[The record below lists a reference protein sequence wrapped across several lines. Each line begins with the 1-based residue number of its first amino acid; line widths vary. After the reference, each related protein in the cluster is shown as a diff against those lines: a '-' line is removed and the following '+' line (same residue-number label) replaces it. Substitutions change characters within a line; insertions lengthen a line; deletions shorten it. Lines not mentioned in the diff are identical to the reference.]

1 MRRDLIAKD
10 RQPYLVPAHRYPNA
24 CALVAPPTPRV
35 LALGGRYEAGFP
47 QAHAALG
54 RLQGTLKHLSNTDM
68 VTRTLARR
76 EAVMSSQIEGTKS
89 DLYQLLTYEATHA
102 IGGLPADVRITERY
116 VTALQHGLERVRV
129 GGRAVIDL
137 ALIHELHALL
147 MQDEATGFPIGA
159 YRQTQVWIGS
169 TPRIEDATFVPAPP
183 DRIKGCMEEMAASIL
198 QYTPREDEQTM
209 LAIPAQLAI
218 AHAQLETIHP
228 YHDGNGRTGR
238 LLMPLMLAAEG
249 YPPLYLSGALLR
261 AKSEYYAALASVQL
275 QGEWGPWLELL
286 GHAVV
291 ESCDESI
298 SIAEDLLA
306 LAERWEQELRSYR
319 AHSAT
324 RRLPRF
330 LIGHP
335 VLSVQQAAAG
345 LHISVPA
352 ANAALNNLF
361 AAGIVSLVNERQW
374 GRVFQ
379 ATQVMRRLDQL
390 PAPSPRSVMPLAS
403 STV

>member
-1 MRRDLIAKD
+1 MYMRRDHIAKD
-10 RQPYLVPAHRYPNA
+10 RQPYLVPAHGYPNA
-24 CALVAPPTPRV
+24 CALVAPPTPRI
-35 LALGGRYEAGFP
+35 LPLDRRHEAGFP
-47 QAHAALG
+47 NAHAALG
-54 RLQGTLKHLSNTDM
+54 RLQGTLKHLPNSDM

-89 DLYQLLTYEATHA
+89 DLHQLLTYEATHGT
-102 IGGLPADVRITERY
+102 GGLPADVRITERY
-116 VTALQHGLERVRV
+116 VAALQHGIERVRV
-129 GGRAVIDL
+129 GGRAMLDL
-137 ALIHELHALL
+137 ALIHELHTLL
-147 MQDEATGFPIGA
+147 MQDEATHFPVGA
-159 YRQTQVWIGS
+159 YREDQVWIGP
-169 TPRIEDATFVPAPP
+169 TLRIEDATFVPAPP
-183 DRIKGCMEEMAASIL
+183 ARVKGCMDEMAASIL
-198 QYTPREDEQTM
+198 KYAPREEEQTV
-209 LAIPAQLAI
+209 LTVLAQLAI
-218 AHAQLETIHP
+218 AHAQFETIHP

-238 LLMPLMLAAEG
+238 LLMPLMLVAEG
-249 YPPLYLSGALLR
+249 YPPLYFSGALLR
-261 AKSEYYAALASVQL
+261 AKSQYYAALASVQL

-306 LAERWEQELRSYR
+306 LAERWEQDLRSYR
-319 AHSAT
+319 ADSAT

-345 LHISVPA
+345 LSLSVPA
-352 ANAALNNLF
+352 ANAALNNLL

-379 ATQVMRRLDQL
+379 ATPVLRRLDQL
-390 PAPSPRSVMPLAS
+390 PAARHGL
-403 STV
+403 

>member
-1 MRRDLIAKD
+1 MRRDHIAKE
-10 RQPYLVPAHRYPNA
+10 RQPYLVPALGHPNA
-24 CALVAPPTPRV
+24 CALVAPATPRM
-35 LALGGRYEAGFP
+35 LPSGSRHDAGFP
-47 QAHAALG
+47 KAHAALG
-54 RLQGTLKHLSNTDM
+54 RLQGTFKHLANTDM

-89 DLYQLLTYEATHA
+89 DLQQLLTYEATHETS
-102 IGGLPADVRITERY
+102 GLPADVRITERY
-116 VTALQHGLERVRV
+116 VAALQHGLERVRV
-129 GGRAVIDL
+129 GGRAVLDL

-147 MQDEATGFPIGA
+147 MQDEATHFPVGA
-159 YRQTQVWIGS
+159 YRESQVWIGP
-169 TPRIEDATFVPAPP
+169 TLRIEDATFVPAPP
-183 DRIKGCMEEMAASIL
+183 ARVKGCMDEMAASIL
-198 QYTPREDEQTM
+198 QYAPREDEQTVLTIM
-209 LAIPAQLAI
+209 AQLAI
-218 AHAQLETIHP
+218 AHAQFETIHP

-261 AKSEYYAALASVQL
+261 AKSQYYAALASVQL

-345 LHISVPA
+345 LSISVPA

-379 ATQVMRRLDQL
+379 ATQVLRRLDQ
-390 PAPSPRSVMPLAS
+390 PPGMHGIARHAP
-403 STV
+403 

>member
-1 MRRDLIAKD
+1 MRRDHIAKD
-10 RQPYLVPAHRYPNA
+10 RQPFLVRAHGYPNA
-24 CALVAPPTPRV
+24 FALVAPPTPR
-35 LALGGRYEAGFP
+35 LLPLESWHQAGFP

-54 RLQGTLKHLSNTDM
+54 RLQGTLKHLANTDM

-76 EAVMSSQIEGTKS
+76 EAVMSSRIEGTKS
-89 DLYQLLTYEATHA
+89 NLHQLLTYEATHST
-102 IGGLPADVRITERY
+102 GGLPADVRITERY
-116 VTALQHGLERVRV
+116 VAALQHGLERVRV
-129 GGRAVIDL
+129 GGRAVLDL

-147 MQDEATGFPIGA
+147 MQDEATRFPVGA
-159 YRQTQVWIGS
+159 YRETQVWIGP
-169 TPRIEDATFVPAPP
+169 TLRIEDATFVPAPP
-183 DRIKGCMEEMAASIL
+183 ARVKGCMEEMATSIL
-198 QYTPREDEQTM
+198 QYARREDEQTVLM
-209 LAIPAQLAI
+209 ILAQLAI
-218 AHAQLETIHP
+218 AHAQFETIHP
-228 YHDGNGRTGR
+228 YHDGNGRAGR

-261 AKSEYYAALASVQL
+261 AKSQYYAALASVQL

-306 LAERWEQELRSYR
+306 LAERWEQQLRSYR
-319 AHSAT
+319 SHSAT
-324 RRLPRF
+324 RHLPRF

-345 LHISVPA
+345 LSISVPA
-352 ANAALNNLF
+352 ANAALNNLLS
-361 AAGIVSLVNERQW
+361 AGIVSLVNERQW

-379 ATQVMRRLDQL
+379 ATEVLHRLDQL
-390 PAPSPRSVMPLAS
+390 PAPRRSLE
-403 STV
+403 

>member
-1 MRRDLIAKD
+1 MLPMGRR
-10 RQPYLVPAHRYPNA
+10 H
-24 CALVAPPTPRV
+24 
-35 LALGGRYEAGFP
+35 EAGFP
-47 QAHAALG
+47 KAHAALG
-54 RLQGTLKHLSNTDM
+54 RLQGTLKHLANTDM

-76 EAVMSSQIEGTKS
+76 EAVMSSQIEGTRS
-89 DLYQLLTYEATHA
+89 NLHQLLTYEATQST
-102 IGGLPADVRITERY
+102 GGLPPDVRITERY
-116 VTALQHGLERVRV
+116 VAALQHGLERVRV
-129 GGRAVIDL
+129 GGRAALDL

-147 MQDEATGFPIGA
+147 MQHEVTKFPVGA
-159 YRQTQVWIGS
+159 YRETQVWIGPA
-169 TPRIEDATFVPAPP
+169 PRIEDATFVPAPP
-183 DRIKGCMEEMAASIL
+183 SGLQGCMDEMAASIL
-198 QYTPREDEQTM
+198 NYAPREDEQTV
-209 LAIPAQLAI
+209 LTIPAQLAI
-218 AHAQLETIHP
+218 AHAQFETIHP

-275 QGEWGPWLELL
+275 QGEWAPWLDLL
-286 GHAVV
+286 GRAVV

-345 LHISVPA
+345 LSISVPA
-352 ANAALNNLF
+352 ANAALNNLL
-361 AAGIVSLVNERQW
+361 AAGIVTLVNERQW
-374 GRVFQ
+374 GRIFQ
-379 ATQVMRRLDQL
+379 AAQVLQRLDQL
-390 PAPSPRSVMPLAS
+390 PMSRPP
-403 STV
+403 

>member
-1 MRRDLIAKD
+1 MRQDQIAKD
-10 RQPYLVPAHRYPNA
+10 RWPYLVPALGYPNVR
-24 CALVAPPTPRV
+24 ALVAPPTPRM
-35 LALGGRYEAGFP
+35 LPLGRRHEAGFP
-47 QAHAALG
+47 KAHAALG
-54 RLQGTLKHLSNTDM
+54 RLQGTLKHLANTDM

-89 DLYQLLTYEATHA
+89 DLHQLLTYEATHST
-102 IGGLPADVRITERY
+102 GGLPADVRITERY
-116 VTALQHGLERVRV
+116 VAALQHGLERVRV
-129 GGRAVIDL
+129 GGRAVLDL

-147 MQDEATGFPIGA
+147 MQDEATRFPVGA
-159 YRQTQVWIGS
+159 YRETQVWIGP

-183 DRIKGCMEEMAASIL
+183 DRVKGCMDEMAASIL
-198 QYTPREDEQTM
+198 KYAPREDEQTM
-209 LAIPAQLAI
+209 LTIPAQLAI
-218 AHAQLETIHP
+218 AHAQFETIHP

-238 LLMPLMLAAEG
+238 LLMPLILAAEG
-249 YPPLYLSGALLR
+249 YPPLYLSAALLR

-275 QGEWGPWLELL
+275 KGEWGPWLELL

-306 LAERWEQELRSYR
+306 LAERWEHELRSYR

-345 LHISVPA
+345 LSISVPA
-352 ANAALNNLF
+352 ANAALNNLL

-379 ATQVMRRLDQL
+379 ATQVLQRLDQL
-390 PAPSPRSVMPLAS
+390 PASRPSKQR
-403 STV
+403 TE

>member
-1 MRRDLIAKD
+1 MHMRRDQIAKD
-10 RQPYLVPAHRYPNA
+10 RQPYLVPAHGYPNVY
-24 CALVAPPTPRV
+24 ALVAPPTPRM
-35 LALGGRYEAGFP
+35 LPLGRRHEAGFP
-47 QAHAALG
+47 KAHAALG
-54 RLQGTLKHLSNTDM
+54 RLQGTLKHLANTDM

-89 DLYQLLTYEATHA
+89 DLLQLLTYEATQST
-102 IGGLPADVRITERY
+102 GGLPADVRITERY
-116 VTALQHGLERVRV
+116 VAALQHGLERVRV
-129 GGRAVIDL
+129 GSRAVLDL
-137 ALIHELHALL
+137 ALIHELHTLL
-147 MQDEATGFPIGA
+147 MQDEATRFPVGA
-159 YRQTQVWIGS
+159 YRETQVWIGP

-183 DRIKGCMEEMAASIL
+183 AQVKGCMEEMAASIL
-198 QYTPREDEQTM
+198 KYAPREDEQTV
-209 LAIPAQLAI
+209 LTIPAQLAI
-218 AHAQLETIHP
+218 AHAQFETIHP

-298 SIAEDLLA
+298 SIAEDLLS
-306 LAERWEQELRSYR
+306 LAERWERELRRYR

-335 VLSVQQAAAG
+335 VLSVQQAATG
-345 LHISVPA
+345 LSLSVPA
-352 ANAALNNLF
+352 ANAALNNLL

-379 ATQVMRRLDQL
+379 ATQVLQRLDQL
-390 PAPSPRSVMPLAS
+390 PAPRRKQR
-403 STV
+403 TD

>member
-1 MRRDLIAKD
+1 MRRDQIAND
-10 RQPYLVPAHRYPNA
+10 RQPYLVPALGFPNA
-24 CALVAPPTPRV
+24 CALVAPPTPRILP
-35 LALGGRYEAGFP
+35 LARRHEAGFFP
-47 QAHAALG
+47 KAHAALG
-54 RLQGTLKHLSNTDM
+54 RLQGTLKHLANADM

-89 DLYQLLTYEATHA
+89 DLQQLLTYEATH
-102 IGGLPADVRITERY
+102 ITRGLPADVRITGRY
-116 VTALQHGLERVRV
+116 VAALQHGVERVRV
-129 GGRAVIDL
+129 GGRAVLDL

-147 MQDEATGFPIGA
+147 MQDEATHFPVGG
-159 YRQTQVWIGS
+159 YRETQVWIGP
-169 TPRIEDATFVPAPP
+169 TLRIEDATFVPAPP
-183 DRIKGCMEEMAASIL
+183 ARVKGCMEEMAASIL
-198 QYTPREDEQTM
+198 KYVPREDEQTV
-209 LAIPAQLAI
+209 LTILAQLAI
-218 AHAQLETIHP
+218 AHAQFETIHP

-238 LLMPLMLAAEG
+238 LVMPLMLAAEG

-261 AKSEYYAALASVQL
+261 AKSQYYAALASVQL

-286 GHAVV
+286 GDAVV

-306 LAERWEQELRSYR
+306 LAERWEQELRGYR

-345 LHISVPA
+345 LSISVPA
-352 ANAALNNLF
+352 ANAALNNLL

-379 ATQVMRRLDQL
+379 ANQVLRRLNQL
-390 PAPSPRSVMPLAS
+390 PTPRHA
-403 STV
+403 

>member
-1 MRRDLIAKD
+1 MRRDQIAKD
-10 RQPYLVPAHRYPNA
+10 RHPYLVPALGVPNA
-24 CALVAPPTPRV
+24 FALVAPPTPRV
-35 LALGGRYEAGFP
+35 LTLGRRYEAGFP
-47 QAHAALG
+47 KAHAALG
-54 RLQGTLKHLSNTDM
+54 RLQGTLKHLANTDM

-89 DLYQLLTYEATHA
+89 DLHQLLTYEATHTTR
-102 IGGLPADVRITERY
+102 GLPADVRITERY
-116 VTALQHGLERVRV
+116 VAALQHGLERVRV
-129 GGRAVIDL
+129 GGRAVLDL

-147 MQDEATGFPIGA
+147 MQDEANRFPVGT
-159 YRQTQVWIGS
+159 YRETQVWIGP
-169 TPRIEDATFVPAPP
+169 TLRIEDATFVPAPP
-183 DRIKGCMEEMAASIL
+183 ARVKGCMDEMAASIL
-198 QYTPREDEQTM
+198 QYAPREDEQT
-209 LAIPAQLAI
+209 LLTILAQLAI
-218 AHAQLETIHP
+218 AHAQFETIHP

-261 AKSEYYAALASVQL
+261 AKSQYYAALASVQL
-275 QGEWGPWLELL
+275 QGEWDPWLELL
-286 GHAVV
+286 GQAVV

-298 SIAEDLLA
+298 LIAEDLLA
-306 LAERWEQELRSYR
+306 LAERWEQELRGYR

-345 LHISVPA
+345 LSISVPA
-352 ANAALNNLF
+352 ANAALNNLL

-379 ATQVMRRLDQL
+379 ATQVLHRLDQL
-390 PAPSPRSVMPLAS
+390 PEPRHA
-403 STV
+403 

>member
-1 MRRDLIAKD
+1 MRRDHIAKD
-10 RQPYLVPAHRYPNA
+10 RQPYLVPAHGYPNA
-24 CALVAPPTPRV
+24 CALVAPPTLRTLP
-35 LALGGRYEAGFP
+35 LGRRHEAGFP
-47 QAHAALG
+47 KAHAALG
-54 RLQGTLKHLSNTDM
+54 RLQGTLKHLANTDM

-89 DLYQLLTYEATHA
+89 DLHQLLTYEATHGT
-102 IGGLPADVRITERY
+102 GGLPADVRITERY
-116 VTALQHGLERVRV
+116 VAALQHGLERVRV
-129 GGRAVIDL
+129 GGRAVLDL

-147 MQDEATGFPIGA
+147 MQDETTHFPVGT
-159 YRQTQVWIGS
+159 YREDQVWIGG
-169 TPRIEDATFVPAPP
+169 TLRIEDATFVPAPP
-183 DRIKGCMEEMAASIL
+183 ARVKGCMDEMAASIL
-198 QYTPREDEQTM
+198 KYAPREDEQTV
-209 LAIPAQLAI
+209 LTILAQLAI
-218 AHAQLETIHP
+218 AHAQFETIHP

-249 YPPLYLSGALLR
+249 SPPLYLSGALLR
-261 AKSEYYAALASVQL
+261 AKSQYYAALASVQL

-291 ESCDESI
+291 ESCDESV
-298 SIAEDLLA
+298 SIAEDLPA
-306 LAERWEQELRSYR
+306 LAEHWEQQLRNYR

-345 LHISVPA
+345 LSISVPA
-352 ANAALNNLF
+352 ANAALNNLL

-379 ATQVMRRLDQL
+379 ATQILRRLDQL
-390 PAPSPRSVMPLAS
+390 PAPRQGL
-403 STV
+403 

>member
-1 MRRDLIAKD
+1 MRRDQIAKD
-10 RQPYLVPAHRYPNA
+10 RQPYLVPALGVPNA
-24 CALVAPPTPRV
+24 CALVAPPTPRM
-35 LALGGRYEAGFP
+35 LPLGPRHGAGFP
-47 QAHAALG
+47 KAHAALG
-54 RLQGTLKHLSNTDM
+54 RLQGTLEHLANTDM

-89 DLYQLLTYEATHA
+89 DLHQLLTYEATHDTQ
-102 IGGLPADVRITERY
+102 GLPADVRITERY
-116 VTALQHGLERVRV
+116 VAALQHGLDRVRV
-129 GGRAVIDL
+129 GGRAVL
-137 ALIHELHALL
+137 NLTLIHELHALL
-147 MQDEATGFPIGA
+147 MQDEATRFPVGA
-159 YRQTQVWIGS
+159 YRETQVWIGP
-169 TPRIEDATFVPAPP
+169 TLRIEDATFVPAPP
-183 DRIKGCMEEMAASIL
+183 ARVKGCMEEMAASIL
-198 QYTPREDEQTM
+198 QYARREDEQAT
-209 LAIPAQLAI
+209 LGILAQLAI
-218 AHAQLETIHP
+218 AHAQFETIHP

-238 LLMPLMLAAEG
+238 LLLPLMLAAEG

-261 AKSEYYAALASVQL
+261 AKSQYYAALASVQL
-275 QGEWGPWLELL
+275 QGEWDPWLELL

-298 SIAEDLLA
+298 SIAEDLLS

-319 AHSAT
+319 SHSAT

-345 LHISVPA
+345 LSISVPA
-352 ANAALNNLF
+352 ANAALNNLL

-379 ATQVMRRLDQL
+379 ATQVLRRLDQL
-390 PAPSPRSVMPLAS
+390 PAPRQGL
-403 STV
+403 

>member
-1 MRRDLIAKD
+1 MHMRRDQIAKD
-10 RQPYLVPAHRYPNA
+10 RQPYLVPALGAPNA
-24 CALVAPPTPRV
+24 CALVAPPTPRI
-35 LALGGRYEAGFP
+35 LPPGGRYEAGYP
-47 QAHAALG
+47 KAHAALG
-54 RLQGTLKHLSNTDM
+54 RLQGTLKHLANTDM

-89 DLYQLLTYEATHA
+89 DLHQLLTYEATHA
-102 IGGLPADVRITERY
+102 TGGLPADVRVTARY
-116 VTALQHGLERVRV
+116 VAALQHGLERVRV
-129 GGRAVIDL
+129 GGRAVLDL

-147 MQDEATGFPIGA
+147 MQDEATHFPVGA
-159 YRQTQVWIGS
+159 YRETQVWIGP
-169 TPRIEDATFVPAPP
+169 TLRIEDATFVPAPP
-183 DRIKGCMEEMAASIL
+183 AHVKGCMEEMAASIL
-198 QYTPREDEQTM
+198 QYAPREDEQTT
-209 LAIPAQLAI
+209 LAILAQLAI
-218 AHAQLETIHP
+218 AHAQFETIHP

-275 QGEWGPWLELL
+275 RGEWGPWLELL

-306 LAERWEQELRSYR
+306 LAERWEQELRRYR

-345 LHISVPA
+345 LSISVPA
-352 ANAALNNLF
+352 ANAALNNLL

-379 ATQVMRRLDQL
+379 ATQVLQRLDQL
-390 PAPSPRSVMPLAS
+390 PARRQSRG
-403 STV
+403 

>member
-1 MRRDLIAKD
+1 MRRDHIAKD
-10 RQPYLVPAHRYPNA
+10 RQSHLVPAYGYPNA
-24 CALVAPPTPRV
+24 CALVAPPTPRI
-35 LALGGRYEAGFP
+35 LALAPRYEAGFP
-47 QAHAALG
+47 KAHAALG
-54 RLQGTLKHLSNTDM
+54 RLQGTLKHLPNTDM

-89 DLYQLLTYEATHA
+89 DLQQLLTYEAAHGTS
-102 IGGLPADVRITERY
+102 GLPADVRITERY
-116 VTALQHGLERVRV
+116 VAALQHGLERVRV
-129 GGRAVIDL
+129 AGRAALDL

-147 MQDEATGFPIGA
+147 MQDEATRFPVGA
-159 YRQTQVWIGS
+159 YRENQVWIGS

-183 DRIKGCMEEMAASIL
+183 DRVEGCMDEMAASIL
-198 QYTPREDEQTM
+198 QYAPREDEQAVLTI
-209 LAIPAQLAI
+209 LAQLAI
-218 AHAQLETIHP
+218 THAQFETIHP

-238 LLMPLMLAAEG
+238 LLLPLMLAAEG

-261 AKSEYYAALASVQL
+261 AKSQYYAALASIQL

-298 SIAEDLLA
+298 LIAEDLLA
-306 LAERWEQELRSYR
+306 LAERWERELRSYR

-345 LHISVPA
+345 LNISVPA
-352 ANAALNNLF
+352 ANAALNNLL
-361 AAGIVSLVNERQW
+361 AAGVVSLVNERQW

-379 ATQVMRRLDQL
+379 AAQVLRRLDQP
-390 PAPSPRSVMPLAS
+390 PAPRQGVPS
-403 STV
+403 